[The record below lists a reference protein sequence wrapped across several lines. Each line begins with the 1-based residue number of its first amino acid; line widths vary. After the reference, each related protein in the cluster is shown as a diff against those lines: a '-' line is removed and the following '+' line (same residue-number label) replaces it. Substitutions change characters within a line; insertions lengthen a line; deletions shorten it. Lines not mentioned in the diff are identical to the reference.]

1 MHRRTAY
8 IPTPHDKAE
17 LYRQLAASQSHEEE
31 VESSP
36 EPVAEEKRLSKG
48 ELDQLLARLTKVTRR
63 EHEVEQHAEAVLEV
77 NQVGLWVGRS

>member
-1 MHRRTAY
+1 
-8 IPTPHDKAE
+8 
-17 LYRQLAASQSHEEE
+17 
-31 VESSP
+31 
-36 EPVAEEKRLSKG
+36 VAEEKRLSKG